1 MTTYRPTS
9 ARVTPRATVPGATTT
24 TLWILRI
31 LTGIQA
37 TMLLAQPVLAGRFL
51 DGHFPALSTHGSN
64 GLALTGFALLV
75 VLAAVL
81 AWRPGR
87 LPAWPIALACVCSFG
102 PPVQLGMGYSR
113 QLAVHLTLGVSLVA
127 AGLALA
133 IWAWW
138 PGRARR
144 SYRARR
150 PRAMVDGG
158 ARVR

>member
-1 MTTYRPTS
+1 MTTYPPTP
-9 ARVTPRATVPGATTT
+9 APAPPRATVSDATTT
-24 TLWILRI
+24 ALWILRI

-37 TMLLAQPVLAGRFL
+37 IMLLAQPVFAGRFL
-51 DGHFPALSTHGSN
+51 DGDYPALSTHGSN
-64 GLALTGFALLV
+64 GLALTALAWLV

-102 PPVQLGMGYSR
+102 FPVQLGMGYSR
-113 QLAVHLTLGVSLVA
+113 HLAVHLTLGVGLVA
-127 AGLALA
+127 TGLALA

-150 PRAMVDGG
+150 PRPMVDGG